1 MSPVTALVPTFRPF
15 RPDSCSDP
23 PRAAPPFRRYVA
35 LDLDAD
41 AVPVINYKKLKKD
54 SDSRG
59 GGAGGTSPTRGR
71 NNDDPFAANAAID
84 ARMGGGPPAPGGGP
98 SRPQDKLPGGAGN
111 HMAEVIR
118 RIEGFYSAPRFQ
130 DSDEEEED
138 DDADDRVEDAA
149 SESDGE
155 EDMVDDGRDPN
166 DPAVIEE
173 KKRKAAMR
181 AAAKAAK
188 KAKQQKRGANYVEE
202 WYDMDDDF
210 IDDDELDEYFE
221 RTGRKDKLGGKGGDR
236 FYVNAGQ
243 IEFVDDGTGHAQAE
257 AAARRRAKKG
267 ELSAQPGGGVE
278 WTEEMVE
285 ALRRGIAKHGRR
297 WRTIKH
303 DAEFEGWFRQ
313 FSFGAMRHKWRN
325 MVKLGLVGG
334 GTNGGGGN
342 VGTPPHPNE
351 SHPKGTNSAPS
362 SGGRDEHLPG
372 AEPRGARENT
382 VGGART
388 LSSAAAA
395 PTNAPALS
403 RHDLAMAQPGYGLGV
418 SGNWCAELNAAI
430 DHVQA
435 ASVRE
440 GAPQKMADGRSP
452 PLSDGMLAALE
463 AVVRVVKIDFG
474 APVFP
479 PGLLAEMMEFLEPF
493 CSQATL
499 GKNMN
504 KIAKNLKGGAATVTQ
519 PKAVANGVGVANGV
533 VLEPTRVFDVAGGV
547 TRAPPEISKPVAPA
561 AAPMAPEP
569 EPEVRA
575 PVPEAYEE
583 ESEYV

>member
-23 PRAAPPFRRYVA
+23 PRAIPPFRRYVA

-71 NNDDPFAANAAID
+71 NNDDPFPANAAID
-84 ARMGGGPPAPGGGP
+84 ARMGGGPPAPAGGP

-188 KAKQQKRGANYVEE
+188 KAKQQKRGGKNQYVEE

-267 ELSAQPGGGVE
+267 ELAVSGGIE

-285 ALRRGIAKHGRR
+285 ALKRGVAKHGRR

-325 MVKLGLVGG
+325 IAKSGLVGG
-334 GTNGGGGN
+334 GGGGN

-362 SGGRDEHLPG
+362 SGGRDEPAG
-372 AEPRGARENT
+372 GEPRGARENT

-388 LSSAAAA
+388 PSAAAA
-395 PTNAPALS
+395 PMSGPGGDASALGG
-403 RHDLAMAQPGYGLGV
+403 AMTYGLGV

-479 PGLLAEMMEFLEPF
+479 QGLLAEMMEFLEPF

-499 GKNMN
+499 GRNMN
-504 KIAKNLKGGAATVTQ
+504 RIAKNLKGGAATAQ
-519 PKAVANGVGVANGV
+519 PKAVANGVANGV
-533 VLEPTRVFDVAGGV
+533 LEPKRVLDVSGEV
-547 TRAPPEISKPVAPA
+547 KRAPPEISKPVAPA

-575 PVPEAYEE
+575 PVPEVRAPVPEAYEE

>member
-23 PRAAPPFRRYVA
+23 PRADPPFRRYVA

-71 NNDDPFAANAAID
+71 NNDDPFPANAAID
-84 ARMGGGPPAPGGGP
+84 ARMGGGPPGPAGGP

-188 KAKQQKRGANYVEE
+188 KAKQQKRGGKNQYVEE

-267 ELSAQPGGGVE
+267 ELAVSGGIE

-285 ALRRGIAKHGRR
+285 ALKRGVAKHGRR

-325 MVKLGLVGG
+325 IAKSGLVG
-334 GTNGGGGN
+334 GGGGN

-362 SGGRDEHLPG
+362 SGGRDEPAG
-372 AEPRGARENT
+372 ADPRGAQEDT
-382 VGGART
+382 VGGARA
-388 LSSAAAA
+388 LSAAAA
-395 PTNAPALS
+395 PMS
-403 RHDLAMAQPGYGLGV
+403 GPGGD
-418 SGNWCAELNAAI
+418 ARRRAARCLT
-430 DHVQA
+430 DSA
-435 ASVRE
+435 
-440 GAPQKMADGRSP
+440 
-452 PLSDGMLAALE
+452 
-463 AVVRVVKIDFG
+463 
-474 APVFP
+474 
-479 PGLLAEMMEFLEPF
+479 
-493 CSQATL
+493 
-499 GKNMN
+499 
-504 KIAKNLKGGAATVTQ
+504 
-519 PKAVANGVGVANGV
+519 
-533 VLEPTRVFDVAGGV
+533 
-547 TRAPPEISKPVAPA
+547 
-561 AAPMAPEP
+561 
-569 EPEVRA
+569 
-575 PVPEAYEE
+575 
-583 ESEYV
+583 

>member
-1 MSPVTALVPTFRPF
+1 M
-15 RPDSCSDP
+15 
-23 PRAAPPFRRYVA
+23 
-35 LDLDAD
+35 
-41 AVPVINYKKLKKD
+41 
-54 SDSRG
+54 
-59 GGAGGTSPTRGR
+59 
-71 NNDDPFAANAAID
+71 
-84 ARMGGGPPAPGGGP
+84 
-98 SRPQDKLPGGAGN
+98 
-111 HMAEVIR
+111 
-118 RIEGFYSAPRFQ
+118 
-130 DSDEEEED
+130 
-138 DDADDRVEDAA
+138 
-149 SESDGE
+149 
-155 EDMVDDGRDPN
+155 
-166 DPAVIEE
+166 
-173 KKRKAAMR
+173 
-181 AAAKAAK
+181 
-188 KAKQQKRGANYVEE
+188 
-202 WYDMDDDF
+202 
-210 IDDDELDEYFE
+210 
-221 RTGRKDKLGGKGGDR
+221 
-236 FYVNAGQ
+236 
-243 IEFVDDGTGHAQAE
+243 
-257 AAARRRAKKG
+257 
-267 ELSAQPGGGVE
+267 
-278 WTEEMVE
+278 
-285 ALRRGIAKHGRR
+285 
-297 WRTIKH
+297 
-303 DAEFEGWFRQ
+303 
-313 FSFGAMRHKWRN
+313 
-325 MVKLGLVGG
+325 
-334 GTNGGGGN
+334 
-342 VGTPPHPNE
+342 
-351 SHPKGTNSAPS
+351 
-362 SGGRDEHLPG
+362 
-372 AEPRGARENT
+372 
-382 VGGART
+382 
-388 LSSAAAA
+388 SSAAAA

-403 RHDLAMAQPGYGLGV
+403 RHDLVMAQPGYGLGV

>member
-23 PRAAPPFRRYVA
+23 PRADPPFRRYVA

-84 ARMGGGPPAPGGGP
+84 ARMGGGPPGPAGGP

-188 KAKQQKRGANYVEE
+188 KAKQQKRGGKNQYVEE

-257 AAARRRAKKG
+257 AAARRRAKKVEG
-267 ELSAQPGGGVE
+267 RELSAVPGGVE

-303 DAEFEGWFRQ
+303 DAEFEGWFRPV
-313 FSFGAMRHKWRN
+313 SFGSMRHKWRN
-325 MVKLGLVGG
+325 MVKSGLVGG
-334 GTNGGGGN
+334 GGGGN

-362 SGGRDEHLPG
+362 SGGRDEPAG
-372 AEPRGARENT
+372 ADPRGAQENT
-382 VGGART
+382 VGGARA
-388 LSSAAAA
+388 LSASAAAA
-395 PTNAPALS
+395 ANRPGVDAPAAGGGAFGG
-403 RHDLAMAQPGYGLGV
+403 AMSYGLGV
-418 SGNWCAELNAAI
+418 SGDWCAELNAAI
-430 DHVQA
+430 DHVRV
-435 ASVRE
+435 ASARE

-452 PLSDGMLAALE
+452 PLSDGMLTALE

-479 PGLLAEMMEFLEPF
+479 IGLLAEMMEFLEPF

-504 KIAKNLKGGAATVTQ
+504 KIAKNLKGGAATAQ
-519 PKAVANGVGVANGV
+519 PKTVANGVANGAF
-533 VLEPTRVFDVAGGV
+533 EPTRVADVSGV
-547 TRAPPEISKPVAPA
+547 VKRAPPEISKPVAPT